1 MYVFAEQRS
10 SNQTTDSMTSK
21 DLTKQ
26 MYFTEGQGTTVAEIK
41 ALAIALLDTTWTI
54 DIYRF
59 QPASVINLL
68 DLGWSFEFNDRKRAA
83 GLCSSRSKTIYISK
97 WLLEQNLHKGLE
109 FENTLRH
116 EIAHALDFKMR
127 GTSDHSKIWK
137 MVAKQVLCTAE
148 RCYTSEQ
155 ISVTATTKYT
165 LICDTCNKTTPS
177 HKVKKRKTAC
187 GHCCKVHNF
196 GRYTEKYALRQVQ
209 NY

>member
-1 MYVFAEQRS
+1 M
-10 SNQTTDSMTSK
+10 K

-26 MYFTEGQGTTVAEIK
+26 MYFSEGQETTLREIQE
-41 ALAIALLDTTWTI
+41 LAIAMLKTTWKI
-54 DIYRF
+54 NIYRF
-59 QPASVINLL
+59 KDASFINLF
-68 DLGWSFEFNDRKRAA
+68 DLGWRFEFNDRKRAA
-83 GLCSSRSKTIYISK
+83 GLCSKRNKTIYISR
-97 WLLEQNLHKGLE
+97 WLLSQNLHKGLE

-137 MVAKQVLCTAE
+137 MVAREVLCTAE

-165 LICDTCNKTTPS
+165 LKYVEEGCNYKRPS
-177 HKVKKRKTAC
+177 HKARPKNARSYPCCSDCFNDGKGYKKL
-187 GHCCKVHNF
+187 V
-196 GRYTEKYALRQVQ
+196 QIQ

>member
-1 MYVFAEQRS
+1 MK
-10 SNQTTDSMTSK
+10 QTKTNKMTSK

-26 MYFTEGQGTTVAEIK
+26 MYFAEGQATTLREIQE
-41 ALAIALLDTTWTI
+41 LAIAMLKTTWKI

-59 QPASVINLL
+59 QGASLINLF
-68 DLGWSFEFNDRKRAA
+68 DLGWRFEFNDRKRAA
-83 GLCSSRSKTIYISK
+83 GLCSFRSKTIYISK
-97 WLLEQNLHKGLE
+97 WLLEQNLNKGLE

-127 GTSDHSKIWK
+127 GTSDHSKVWK
-137 MVAKQVLCTAE
+137 AVARVVLCTAE

-155 ISVTATTKYT
+155 ISITATTKYT
-165 LICDTCNKTTPS
+165 LVCDTCNKKTPS

-187 GHCCKVHNF
+187 GKCCNEHNF
-196 GRYTEKYALRQVQ
+196 GRYSEKYVLRQVQ